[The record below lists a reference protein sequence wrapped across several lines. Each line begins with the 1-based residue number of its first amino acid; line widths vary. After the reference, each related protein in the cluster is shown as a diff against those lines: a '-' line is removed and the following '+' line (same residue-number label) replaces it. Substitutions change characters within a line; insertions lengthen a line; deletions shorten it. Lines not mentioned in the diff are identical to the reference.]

1 FATTFKATV
10 GSGFIALPYAIEAA
24 GLVGGAVMI
33 ILVWLCTSITTKQ
46 LVMCSSIVNQK
57 DPSILARKVDYGAI
71 GYSAYGQKG
80 RLVCILPVLIT
91 QFIAGVSFLVFIEST
106 FDPLISQSYSPFFVM
121 GVVICI
127 QLALAMAPDP
137 GFMVPIA
144 NIGNLAFFAAI
155 GFAFYYGMAVNPP
168 SLENVKLFQP
178 LSGLMICFGIACYTF
193 SAHSQAVS
201 IYGTA
206 GPKAKSS
213 YLCTIDVVLIISAFV
228 YLAFAVFNYL
238 CYGSDTSAIIFDN
251 LGNGMTNQTIKISLA
266 LMLMTN
272 FPISVYPVHQSLELA
287 LGLVD
292 PTGSISTAEA
302 MLSTTLNVKQVVARL
317 VIIISQGLV
326 ALLASN
332 SFGPLVALQGGF
344 NGIMAFVNPPIM
356 HMALCGGWANWGWQ
370 NRITGLF
377 LVVLGLVGSLGALKD
392 AAAELLGK

>member
-1 FATTFKATV
+1 MGGQIGDSSKPLLVLVGEKRNPGEVRANSAWSVFATTFKATV

-144 NIGNLAFFAAI
+144 
-155 GFAFYYGMAVNPP
+155 
-168 SLENVKLFQP
+168 K
-178 LSGLMICFGIACYTF
+178 SGLRSIMEWRLTA
-193 SAHSQAVS
+193 QAW
-201 IYGTA
+201 
-206 GPKAKSS
+206 K
-213 YLCTIDVVLIISAFV
+213 
-228 YLAFAVFNYL
+228 
-238 CYGSDTSAIIFDN
+238 
-251 LGNGMTNQTIKISLA
+251 M
-266 LMLMTN
+266 
-272 FPISVYPVHQSLELA
+272 
-287 LGLVD
+287 
-292 PTGSISTAEA
+292 
-302 MLSTTLNVKQVVARL
+302 
-317 VIIISQGLV
+317 
-326 ALLASN
+326 
-332 SFGPLVALQGGF
+332 
-344 NGIMAFVNPPIM
+344 
-356 HMALCGGWANWGWQ
+356 
-370 NRITGLF
+370 
-377 LVVLGLVGSLGALKD
+377 
-392 AAAELLGK
+392 